1 MWGTYKDA
9 PLDEVPIS
17 EETFTDL
24 ALFRWLVRGVRKR
37 GGDVAIASFGRKDVA
52 FKAMCYALGEDH
64 GVTITTPADYA
75 DPAPEAE
82 GSEAAPRLSG
92 ACRSRSVGGPVPGR
106 EFVARGQEHPTLS
119 AGRSFRCPSHRRQA
133 KTRRIEEYLR
143 YIVTL
148 LYLYIVIIL

>member
-52 FKAMCYALGEDH
+52 MKAMCYALGEDH

-75 DPAPEAE
+75 DPAPEE

-92 ACRSRSVGGPVPGR
+92 ACRQVSR
-106 EFVARGQEHPTLS
+106 
-119 AGRSFRCPSHRRQA
+119 
-133 KTRRIEEYLR
+133 
-143 YIVTL
+143 
-148 LYLYIVIIL
+148 